1 MMVMMTATMAY
12 GSSVATENCPLNVAL
27 LGAGG
32 VVWATKLANT
42 PVVNFAH
49 GGTENHL
56 IQSCSIAPVSGW
68 VVILGSGA

>member
-1 MMVMMTATMAY
+1 MIVMMTAAMAY

-42 PVVNFAH
+42 LVVNFVH
-49 GGTENHL
+49 RGTDKRFYPIFLN
-56 IQSCSIAPVSGW
+56 SPVSGW
-68 VVILGSGA
+68 VVMLGSGA